1 MKISLF
7 CFWLCWFLAERAFFL
22 VTATGSNSQIMA
34 HRLTAGASLV
44 TGHGLQVARASV
56 AASSPRELRS
66 CGSWALERRLD
77 SRVAQAQL
85 FLSPW
90 DLSRSGIEPMSPA
103 LAGGFFTTESPGKPQ
118 NNLLISI
125 CTCLL

>member
-1 MKISLF
+1 
-7 CFWLCWFLAERAFFL
+7 
-22 VTATGSNSQIMA
+22 MA

-44 TGHGLQVARASV
+44 TGHGLQVAPASV
-56 AASSPRELRS
+56 VAACELRS
-66 CGSWALERRLD
+66 CGSWALEHRFD
-77 SRVAQAQL
+77 CRVAQAQL
-85 FLSPW
+85 LLSLW